1 LKKYARS
8 EELHQRKVE
17 SQRKPKDTPQSSRMW
32 MRSSQADSGRDG
44 HNQQQVHNIANQN
57 PASEAPRR
65 QEYPPRAAE
74 TELVVEA
81 GDARNSR
88 ADFTACSTA
97 KTASTLQE
105 TAQKR
110 RPPETRWH
118 ERNQPTTLELSH
130 THTNNP
136 LSHTITAPLRTH
148 RTTHTNITRRYKSYL
163 PHPHP
168 HPHTSNSK
176 TSTTTTTPK
185 PQSKKTSPISRIAES
200 FT

>member
-1 LKKYARS
+1 
-8 EELHQRKVE
+8 LH
-17 SQRKPKDTPQSSRMW
+17 T
-32 MRSSQADSGRDG
+32 DSGRDDR
-44 HNQQQVHNIANQN
+44 NQQQVHNIANQN
-57 PASEAPRR
+57 PAGEAPRR

-74 TELVVEA
+74 TKLVVGA
-81 GDARNSR
+81 GDAHSSR
-88 ADFTACSTA
+88 VDFTACSTA

-110 RPPETRWH
+110 RPPETGWH
-118 ERNQPTTLELSH
+118 ERNQPTTLELLC
-130 THTNNP
+130 THTSNP
-136 LSHTITAPLRTH
+136 LSHTTTAPLRIH

-163 PHPHP
+163 SHP